1 MEVKGTAFLA
11 RKTML
16 AQEIG
21 EARTRDI
28 LEAYRRANP
37 DFPESVLATTTMP
50 IEVFMAFNE
59 MLVRDVYGGDE
70 QSYWRFGEKS
80 AEWGLT
86 AGPYKNLRASR
97 SVTQFAETARFI
109 YQNYFSEGRAEAQV
123 GDRVV
128 DLRLLGIPAPHRHVY
143 FEYAIIGY
151 FKRGLELVGA
161 RSVTA
166 KRVLGFSIGSAEVH
180 YRYAFT

>member
-11 RKTML
+11 RKMML
-16 AQEIG
+16 CQEIG
-21 EARTRDI
+21 EARTHELLD
-28 LEAYRRANP
+28 AYRRANP
-37 DFPESVLATTTMP
+37 DFPDSVLATTTMP
-50 IEVFMAFNE
+50 IEVFLAFNE
-59 MLVRDVYGGDE
+59 MLVREIYDGDD

-86 AGPYKNLRASR
+86 AGPYKNLRASK
-97 SVTQFAETARFI
+97 SVAQFAETARFI
-109 YQNYFSEGRAEAQV
+109 YASYFSEGRAEGTVADK
-123 GDRVV
+123 GV

-143 FEYAIIGY
+143 LEYGIVGY

-166 KRVLGFSIGSAEVH
+166 QRVLGFSMGSADVH
-180 YRYAFT
+180 YHYTLD